1 VKICIVGDEKAGK
14 TTFATAMGGKGDPTT
29 RTAGIDVQKVNR
41 QELGGP
47 MIVYDSAGHREFHK
61 THAMFLGGLTALF
74 ALVINAT
81 LRGDIIDFAVRY
93 FLSFISSA
101 RNLFD
106 AKHLPYMFI
115 LGSHGDSEQLKKN
128 GKLLMRDILRP
139 IREQFKSYFNFVRV
153 KDCGDEFILID
164 DQELHD
170 EDEIV
175 FDFRQE
181 DSPDMKKLLRLI
193 GTIRTRCLQFIPK
206 IPRVCKAV
214 RDGLLATCRITQKF
228 QNKEEFRALVEKQSD
243 ILKGEGFNLL
253 LEYFTESGEAVEF
266 DDTIV
271 IDMQWLCHYVIG
283 AVMAHEDSPDFL
295 VSLQPDRSG
304 IATIDQIKKALKRF
318 CESKHI
324 TFDYDVMWAIGI
336 LMHLGFCL
344 SHPTKRNAYIFP
356 SHIRKARSP
365 IAWAR
370 DPAKS
375 VYVGHRVQCKSMQQI
390 ITPGSFPV
398 LQCEAAKSNAMV
410 VKELWDGG
418 MKVQAKLNASSR
430 LQPIEALV
438 EITDKV
444 RSIQSIDIIAR
455 GGCHSHGDCLRFVD
469 TIRQLVMSVLGKQSP
484 GTATEKHFLSHSS
497 IIEHADKLVSY
508 SEKEIYA
515 ALEGPEC
522 IIRHETGEDRL
533 IDMLAVDINHII
545 LLPRTVRKDLC
556 DTLDNPDKDTNQP
569 KWTEVGKALAIPL
582 AKNKGSTSQMLEDW
596 SQNMKA
602 TVDQLVSVLKEPYIN
617 GSDALGVLGYKK
629 ESAQVQEQ
637 YRRMHISSSYKGNRK
652 QAEDDSGIV
661 YEKYTLFS
669 CALAYS
675 FGCRRDMH

>member
-1 VKICIVGDEKAGK
+1 MVDFLKCCIY
-14 TTFATAMGGKGDPTT
+14 
-29 RTAGIDVQKVNR
+29 VQ
-41 QELGGP
+41 
-47 MIVYDSAGHREFHK
+47 
-61 THAMFLGGLTALF
+61 
-74 ALVINAT
+74 
-81 LRGDIIDFAVRY
+81 
-93 FLSFISSA
+93 
-101 RNLFD
+101 
-106 AKHLPYMFI
+106 
-115 LGSHGDSEQLKKN
+115 
-128 GKLLMRDILRP
+128 
-139 IREQFKSYFNFVRV
+139 
-153 KDCGDEFILID
+153 
-164 DQELHD
+164 
-170 EDEIV
+170 
-175 FDFRQE
+175 
-181 DSPDMKKLLRLI
+181 
-193 GTIRTRCLQFIPK
+193 
-206 IPRVCKAV
+206 
-214 RDGLLATCRITQKF
+214 
-228 QNKEEFRALVEKQSD
+228 
-243 ILKGEGFNLL
+243 
-253 LEYFTESGEAVEF
+253 AVEF

-344 SHPTKRNAYIFP
+344 SHPTKRNVYIFP

-398 LQCEAAKSNAMV
+398 LQCEATKSNAMV

-484 GTATEKHFLSHSS
+484 GTATEKRFLSHSS

-617 GSDALGVLGYKK
+617 GSDALEVLGYKK
-629 ESAQVQEQ
+629 ESAQGIQ
-637 YRRMHISSSYKGNRK
+637 IST
-652 QAEDDSGIV
+652 Q
-661 YEKYTLFS
+661 
-669 CALAYS
+669 
-675 FGCRRDMH
+675 